1 MITLYYWPGLPGRG
15 EFIRLLLAVAE
26 QDYVD
31 VGRRDGA
38 KAIAEARERFGG
50 FAPPYLEFDN
60 RVLAQCPLI
69 LRTLAEHYDLTG
81 DSPEQAEM
89 AVLTLMDLVSEVHH
103 THHPISTELFYD
115 NQVSEAKRAA
125 NLFLAHRLP
134 LFLDWVAAVGGGDR
148 FWFGGFCYADVVLLQ
163 VLDGLVYAFPNA
175 MAREYAAR
183 PELLKLRGRIDAVP
197 TVRGHRQ
204 SIRHVP
210 FTNHGLF
217 RHYPELDP

>member
-15 EFIRLLLAVAE
+15 EFIRLLLAAAE

-38 KAIAEARERFGG
+38 PAIAEARERFDG

-60 RVLAQCPLI
+60 RVLSQTSLI
-69 LRTLAEHYDLTG
+69 LRTVAEHYELTG
-81 DSPEQAEM
+81 DRPEVAET
-89 AVLTLMDLVSEVHH
+89 AVLTLMDLVGEVHN

-115 NQVSEAKRAA
+115 NQVSEAKHAA
-125 NLFLAHRLP
+125 KLFLAQRLP
-134 LFLDWVAAVGGGDR
+134 MYLDWVTAIGEGEP
-148 FWFGGFCYADVVLLQ
+148 FWLGRFCYADLVLLQ

-175 MAREYAAR
+175 MAREYEAR

-197 TVRGHRQ
+197 AVRGHRQ

-210 FTNHGLF
+210 FSNHGIF

>member
-1 MITLYYWPGLPGRG
+1 VITLYYWPGLPGRG

-38 KAIAEARERFGG
+38 KAIADARERFDG

-60 RVLAQCPLI
+60 RVLSQTSLI
-69 LRTLAEHYDLTG
+69 LRTLAERYELTG
-81 DSPEQAEM
+81 DTPERAEM
-89 AVLTLMDLVSEVHH
+89 AVLTLLDFVGEVHN
-103 THHPISTELFYD
+103 THHPISTELFSD
-115 NQVSEAKRAA
+115 DQVGDAKRAA

-134 LFLDWVAAVGGGDR
+134 ALLDWITDFGEGNS
-148 FWFGGFCYADVVLLQ
+148 FWFGGFCYADIVLLQ

-183 PELLKLRGRIDAVP
+183 PELLKLRARIDAVP

-210 FTNHGLF
+210 FTNQGIF